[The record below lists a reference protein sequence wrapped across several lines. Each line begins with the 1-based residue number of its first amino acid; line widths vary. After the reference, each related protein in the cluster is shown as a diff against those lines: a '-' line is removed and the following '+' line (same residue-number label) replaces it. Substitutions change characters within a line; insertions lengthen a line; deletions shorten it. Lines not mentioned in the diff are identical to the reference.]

1 MAFEKHAL
9 LLVLG
14 YAGTMAGA
22 GAAGYYFYEEYKEAR
37 DQEAN
42 LKKQAELADIKIN
55 RVPSLE
61 TDVIC
66 LRENLS
72 ELVKILPTS
81 KEVNEFVNKL
91 NDFSME
97 ASVQINALTPPSKN
111 RSNGKKQKDVFD
123 KVIYKLEMTANVEE
137 FLAFLS
143 LCEGWERFVRVTS
156 MEVKSG
162 DWDED
167 MSREDVVHNIS
178 VELETYAYQGGDDPS
193 RSTTILNYD
202 KRKNVLR
209 DEIVSRRADIRVER
223 YTLVPNPMRR
233 DPFVDPRRRLT
244 DDGDGGLPYPE
255 QKILVEDMLTRADE
269 LKSLSTAGKAPGTN
283 FIRRLELETEIDQ
296 KSQSLKEVLDQTL
309 AARSITDHA
318 LKRRVEREV
327 IPILKELLERDQTAN
342 AAATLDDLRRYL
354 EDMVTLL
361 DQGKYEAVLQKNEII
376 VDRVDPAAL
385 DKEGASLLHLIK
397 KAATEAEVA
406 LDFAKKDFEIR
417 GAIVADAGSVVVING
432 HVLQE
437 GDALEDGLVIH
448 HIASDRIEFVF
459 RGVVLARAR

>member
-1 MAFEKHAL
+1 MAFQKHAL

-14 YAGTMAGA
+14 YAGTLAGA
-22 GAAGYYFYEEYKEAR
+22 GAAGYFFYEEYKEAR

-42 LKKQAELADIKIN
+42 LKKQADLADIKIK
-55 RVPSLE
+55 RIPALE

-97 ASVQINALTPPSKN
+97 SNVQINALTPPSKN
-111 RSNGKKQKDVFD
+111 RNNSKKQKDVFD
-123 KVIYKLEMTANVEE
+123 KVIYKLAMTANIEE

-156 MEVKSG
+156 IEVKAG

-167 MSREDVVHNIS
+167 MSREDVVHAVS

-193 RSTTILNYD
+193 KSTTILNYD
-202 KRKNVLR
+202 KRKEVLR

-255 QKILVEDMLTRADE
+255 QKLLVEDLLTRASE
-269 LKSLSTAGKAPGTN
+269 LKALTTAVLAKGTN

-296 KSQSLKEVLDQTL
+296 KSLGLKEDLDQAM

-327 IPILKELLERDQTAN
+327 IPLLKELLERDQTAN
-342 AAATLDDLRRYL
+342 AAATLEDLRRYVQDMALLL
-354 EDMVTLL
+354 E
-361 DQGKYEAVLQKNEII
+361 QGKYQAVLQKNEII
-376 VDRVDPAAL
+376 VGRVDPGSL
-385 DKEGASLLHLIK
+385 DKEGAELLHLIK
-397 KAATEAEVA
+397 KAATQAEVA

-417 GAIVADAGSVVVING
+417 GAIVADTGSVVVING

-448 HIASDRIEFVF
+448 HIASDRIEFEY
-459 RGVVLARAR
+459 RGVLLARAR